1 MGDAYKR
8 HTNSVIAEW
17 VLKVTLVFF
26 IASLFFSDTAINFAI
41 RNGGSV
47 SGFMVY
53 IKIALIII
61 YSIVIA
67 AISQAAFKIVGFSS
81 IIVGAIYMIVM
92 KITDEIFMAVNIID
106 LASEILLIGISIFYL
121 YRHHRHEK
129 KAKKVVKKRIRK
141 DQV

>member
-8 HTNSVIAEW
+8 HTNSIIAEW

-26 IASLFFSDTAINFAI
+26 IASLFFSDTALEFAV
-41 RNGGSV
+41 RNGGSTT
-47 SGFMVY
+47 GFMDY
-53 IKIALIII
+53 LKIALIIA
-61 YSIVIA
+61 YGVVIA

-81 IIVGAIYMIVM
+81 VIVGALYLIIM
-92 KITDEIFMAVNIID
+92 KISDEVFMAVNIID
-106 LASEILLIGISIFYL
+106 LASEILLIGVSIFYL

-141 DQV
+141 D